1 MGKIIIGVFQDFMMA
16 LSTAPDLVRAGIRR
30 EEISA
35 VAQPRPEQ
43 QIPESCTPVA
53 GYLRSESEPKAV
65 FGRVDAQLSGTAT
78 FVSSTGPLVVTGP
91 LAAAIA
97 APSGGVGTG
106 SFVGALTRLG
116 ILEREARAYDGA
128 LGEGHALVIVSTT
141 DAMAVQVM
149 EIFAHHHAAHISM
162 RCPQPAKRT
171 REQLASALSY

>member
-1 MGKIIIGVFQDFMMA
+1 MA

-30 EEISA
+30 EQISA
-35 VAQPRPEQ
+35 VAQRRPER
-43 QIPESCTPVA
+43 QIPESSTPVA
-53 GYLRSESEPKAV
+53 GYLRSESDAKAV
-65 FGRVDAQLSGTAT
+65 FGRVDARLSGTAT
-78 FVSSTGPLVVTGP
+78 LVSSTGPLVVTGP

-97 APSGGVGTG
+97 VPSGGVGTG

-141 DAMAVQVM
+141 DAKAVQVM
-149 EIFAHHHAAHISM
+149 EIFANHHAAHISM

-171 REQLASALSY
+171 REQQTSVLSY

>member
-16 LSTAPDLVRAGIRR
+16 LSATPDLVRAGIRR
-30 EEISA
+30 EQISA
-35 VAQPRPEQ
+35 VAQRRTERPT
-43 QIPESCTPVA
+43 PDSCPPVT
-53 GYLRSESEPKAV
+53 GYLRSESEAKAV
-65 FGRVDAQLSGTAT
+65 FARVDARLTDTAT
-78 FVSSTGPLVVTGP
+78 LVSSTGPLVVTGP

-128 LGEGHALVIVSTT
+128 LGEGHALIIVSTS

-149 EIFAHHHAAHISM
+149 EIFATHHAAHISM
-162 RCPQPAKRT
+162 RCPQPVKRT